1 MPQRILADDW
11 SDYDNKKK
19 KGVDARF
26 FSCEEQWERDY
37 LINKIMKIYPSKNR
51 AQIVSAINSC
61 CVSADMPSNKPRTQ
75 FVACVMS
82 KI

>member
-1 MPQRILADDW
+1 MPHRILADDW

-37 LINKIMKIYPSKNR
+37 LINKILKHYPYKTKD
-51 AQIVSAINSC
+51 AIAKAISSC
-61 CVSADMPSNKPRTQ
+61 CSSPSMPSNKPRKQ
-75 FVACVMS
+75 FVECVMS
-82 KI
+82 KL